1 MVPHRL
7 FHPPQPLCI
16 AASTIRPFLCTPPLP
31 VSGKF
36 WLKSMLHR
44 PCGGLTPAPVR
55 EIECQSKNVGDVYE
69 KPQQSYCSP
78 LSSRGGGENHRCKF
92 PQQRP
97 AQLLL
102 RDSSPFACDLQRE
115 RSRSLS
121 HLCRM
126 EVGSGGSS
134 RVDVLTPGVGSDTGH
149 PPTTSTLALLP
160 PSWVPV
166 ILSSPHGSLGSR
178 EALGPPEAHST
189 TLSLTS
195 SFPTVH
201 WDHWRLTRKWRGGV
215 QPGPCYC

>member
-16 AASTIRPFLCTPPLP
+16 AASTIRPFLCTPPP
-31 VSGKF
+31 PPTVSGKF

-126 EVGSGGSS
+126 EVGSGSSS
-134 RVDVLTPGVGSDTGH
+134 RVDVLTPGVGQQH
-149 PPTTSTLALLP
+149 WPSTNNLHLGSSASKLGPRHLVLP
-160 PSWVPV
+160 PRLPWKPGSIRTPRG
-166 ILSSPHGSLGSR
+166 SFHNNSP
-178 EALGPPEAHST
+178 
-189 TLSLTS
+189 
-195 SFPTVH
+195 
-201 WDHWRLTRKWRGGV
+201 
-215 QPGPCYC
+215 